1 MAGQSD
7 YLPPG
12 LPFNR
17 GTWTQE
23 QRDLEQ
29 FDLRA
34 CGLVR
39 DLFARKITRTKVLVA
54 IEEAPEQYREHFRAR
69 LNYWRD
75 RREGKGR

>member
-17 GTWTQE
+17 GAWTQE
-23 QRDLEQ
+23 QRDLEP

-34 CGLVR
+34 CGLVVR
-39 DLFARKITRTKVLVA
+39 
-54 IEEAPEQYREHFRAR
+54 R
-69 LNYWRD
+69 LC
-75 RREGKGR
+75 GS

>member
-12 LPFNR
+12 QPFNR
-17 GTWTQE
+17 GNWTQE

-34 CGLVR
+34 CGLIR
-39 DLFARKITRTKVLVA
+39 DLFARKITRNTVLVA
-54 IEEAPEQYREHFRAR
+54 IEVAPEQYREHFRAR
-69 LNYWRD
+69 LNYWRA
-75 RREGKGR
+75 RWEGKGQ

>member
-17 GTWTQE
+17 GAWTQE

-39 DLFARKITRTKVLVA
+39 DLFARKITRNT
-54 IEEAPEQYREHFRAR
+54 
-69 LNYWRD
+69 D
-75 RREGKGR
+75 RKSVV

>member
-17 GTWTQE
+17 GNWTQE

-39 DLFARKITRTKVLVA
+39 
-54 IEEAPEQYREHFRAR
+54 
-69 LNYWRD
+69 
-75 RREGKGR
+75 G

>member
-17 GTWTQE
+17 GQWPQE
-23 QRDLEQ
+23 YRDLEQ
-29 FDLRA
+29 YDLRA
-34 CGLVR
+34 SGLIR

-54 IEEAPEQYREHFRAR
+54 IEEAPERYREHFKAR
-69 LNYWRD
+69 LNYWRE
-75 RREGKGR
+75 RREGKGQ